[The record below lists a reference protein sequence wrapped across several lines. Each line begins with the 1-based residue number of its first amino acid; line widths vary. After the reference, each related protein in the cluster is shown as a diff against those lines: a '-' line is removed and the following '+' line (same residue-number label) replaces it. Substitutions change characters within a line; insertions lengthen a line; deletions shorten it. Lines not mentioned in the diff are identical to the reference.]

1 MKYSYKII
9 LSIIVAVFVLAMPVF
24 ALEFDVSVDEEIRK
38 KYNPSKLELEG
49 LPPVP
54 NVKPT
59 KPSSPASTPKAQP
72 VKTQTPP
79 SSLPSLTPATQKPII
94 SNVRSSTAIKIKS
107 GTKFTVKSYQG
118 VSDSTRV
125 GTRLSFVSQ
134 RPVYTKYVTIPQGT
148 VFRGEVIDSHFP
160 QMTGN
165 GGLVVLS
172 IDSMVL
178 NGSNLGIK
186 AKITKANHRKIFVNN
201 IKGKRLYWKNVSKQV
216 DKGERFYQKTRRTN

>member
-72 VKTQTPP
+72 VKTQTPT